1 MNKKTPTKKLNILFI
16 YFIVSGILLVAT
28 GAVIKLGGHGSGTWP
43 LISGTVMSVVS
54 TLAWVFKK

>member
-1 MNKKTPTKKLNILFI
+1 MNTKTNKNKLNILLV
-16 YFIVSGILLVAT
+16 YFIMSGMLLVAI

-54 TLAWVFKK
+54 TLAWFFKK